1 MINGFDRPK
10 FETMLRDRLS
20 PSEPIRTAELLRGRE
35 QNLEEIRQAFVQNG
49 RQVFIYGD
57 RGVGKTSLAQTAAYE
72 HVSSSD
78 KPIFLSCR
86 GTFVSIINDLISQLA
101 GRSPFIVKESRNH
114 KLRAGPAFA
123 GGETGSSSDFG
134 RFNEL
139 KSLNEIINALR
150 EFCPEKRDRRI
161 CVFDEFELLDSE
173 EERKLFGDFIKQ
185 LSDQEINLR
194 VIFCGIGESI
204 TRLLGDHPSAPRY
217 LQAVELRTLNLASRL
232 EIIAGVENAFG
243 VEVEHN
249 SKIRI
254 SQISDGFPHYVH
266 LICEK
271 MFWAIFEDEKKI
283 TVSSISHFKKAIE
296 SSVRSIDP
304 YLKSMYDKATKKYN
318 SDYEYVLW
326 AAAGHPLLERRS
338 ADIFKYYESL
348 PMPLP
353 GRTALDRDRFNQ
365 RLNALKKPAH
375 GEVLIGSR
383 QGWYKFR
390 ESMLRGYV
398 RLKAEEAGVELAID
412 HPLATVN

>member
-1 MINGFDRPK
+1 MIAGFDRPK
-10 FETMLRDRLS
+10 FETTLRDMLS
-20 PSEPIRTAELLRGRE
+20 PSEPIRSAELLRGRQ

-72 HVSSSD
+72 HASSRD

-86 GTFVSIINDLISQLA
+86 ATFLSIVNDLISQLS
-101 GRSPFIVKESRNH
+101 GRSPFAVKESTNNKVRV
-114 KLRAGPAFA
+114 GPAFA
-123 GGETGSSSDFG
+123 GGEVGRASDFA

-150 EFCPEKRDRRI
+150 ECCPEKQDRRI
-161 CVFDEFELLDSE
+161 CVFDEFELLE
-173 EERKLFGDFIKQ
+173 NEGERKLFGDLIKQ

-204 TRLLGDHPSAPRY
+204 TSLLGDHPSAPRY

-232 EIIAGVENAFG
+232 EIIAGVEEAFG
-243 VEVEHN
+243 VEIEHN

-271 MFWAIFEDEKKI
+271 MFWAMFEDEKTI
-283 TVSSISHFKKAIE
+283 AVSSLLHFKKAIE

-318 SDYEYVLW
+318 SDYEHVLW

-338 ADIFKYYESL
+338 ADIFKYYEGL
-348 PMPLP
+348 RMPD
-353 GRTALDRDRFNQ
+353 RTVLDRERFNQ

-412 HPLATVN
+412 HPLASVN